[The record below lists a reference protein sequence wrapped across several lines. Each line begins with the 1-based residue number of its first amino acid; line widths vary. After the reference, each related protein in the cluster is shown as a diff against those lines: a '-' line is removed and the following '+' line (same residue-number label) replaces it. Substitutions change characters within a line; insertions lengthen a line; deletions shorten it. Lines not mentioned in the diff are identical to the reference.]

1 MGILKNSWQ
10 LAVGS
15 WQFNNSRRQWL
26 WQAAQLAAYATV
38 ARGASLAPSPH
49 SLSPAMQSPDA
60 WPQFRGSYNLTGVS
74 PSTINANLKQM
85 WSLNANEII
94 ESSAAI
100 ADATVYVGT
109 GSNSNAGELIA
120 ADLWSGKLKWKYK
133 TKEAVGDSSPAIAN
147 GLVFVGDLEGT
158 FHAVNA
164 ANGQGL
170 WTYKTGGEIKCSP
183 VIVGDRVLIGSYDGS
198 LYCFEARTGKTIW
211 AFKTENYVHGTPC
224 IIDGIAYFGG
234 CDEIFHGIRISDG
247 KEVTRLPGIGN
258 TGASVTI
265 LNTPA
270 GLQAF
275 FGNFANEVLSINLKT
290 RRRVWRYLHPQRQFP
305 FYSSTAV
312 IDGKVILGGRDKVV
326 HCLNAANGKELWSFR
341 TNARVESSPAV
352 AGSRVYIG
360 SNDGR
365 FYVLDLNTG
374 AKVWEFNAGAAV
386 SASPAIAGGRVVI
399 GAQDGKLYCFG

>member
-1 MGILKNSWQ
+1 MGILKKSGQ
-10 LAVGS
+10 RSRISG
-15 WQFNNSRRQWL
+15 QFNPSRRQWL
-26 WQAAQLAAYATV
+26 GSATQAVAFAGLANATPLSTTRYPLSTAAQAA
-38 ARGASLAPSPH
+38 
-49 SLSPAMQSPDA
+49 DA
-60 WPQFRGSYNLTGVS
+60 WPQFRNTTNLTGIS
-74 PSTINANLKQM
+74 ASTVNANLKQM
-85 WSLNANEII
+85 WSLNAGEII

-100 ADATVYVGT
+100 ADGTTYVGT
-109 GSNSNAGELIA
+109 GSSELIA
-120 ADLWSGKLKWKYK
+120 VDLWTGKLKWKYK
-133 TKEAVGDSSPAIAN
+133 TKEAVGESSPAVAN
-147 GLVFVGDLEGT
+147 GMVFVGDLLGT

-164 ANGQGL
+164 ANGQGV

-198 LYCFEARTGKTIW
+198 LYCFEARTGKTLW

-224 IIDGIAYFGG
+224 IVDGIAYFGG

-247 KEVTRLPGIGN
+247 KETVRIPGIGN

-270 GLQAF
+270 GPQVF
-275 FGNFANEVLSINLKT
+275 FGNFNNEVLSYNLKT

-312 IDGKVILGGRDKVV
+312 IEGKVILGGRDKVV
-326 HCLNAANGKELWSFR
+326 HCLNATTGKELWAFR
-341 TNARVESSPAV
+341 TNARVESSPAI
-352 AGSRVYIG
+352 AGGRVYIG